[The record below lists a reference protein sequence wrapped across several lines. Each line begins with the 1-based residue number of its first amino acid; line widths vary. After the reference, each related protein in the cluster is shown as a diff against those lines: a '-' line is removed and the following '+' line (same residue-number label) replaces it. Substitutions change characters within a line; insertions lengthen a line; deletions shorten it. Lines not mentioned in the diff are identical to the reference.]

1 MGCYKRVSMIK
12 ETNMTS
18 KLDLRLEAAKIV
30 AQLPGTEIDNFH
42 ERAYRVEL
50 YLTGDAE
57 LPEQDSTFEDLKR
70 MMGEVKDLMKKSDER
85 PSATEMLE
93 RAPGLC
99 MGLANTDAVN
109 AVIKEGTPCY
119 HSSHGIPSSE
129 GEALFLQRDGE
140 KVE

>member
-1 MGCYKRVSMIK
+1 MSI
-12 ETNMTS
+12 TN

-30 AQLPGTEIDNFH
+30 CQLPGTEINNFH
-42 ERAYRVEL
+42 ERVYRVEL

-57 LPEQDSTFEDLKR
+57 LPERDSTFDDLKR
-70 MMGEVKDLMKKSDER
+70 MMGEVQDLMKKSGER
-85 PSATEMLE
+85 PSTAESLA
-93 RAPGLC
+93 RVPGLC
-99 MGLANTDAVN
+99 LGLANTDAVN
-109 AVIKEGTPCY
+109 AVIKKGTPYY